1 MPDLHG
7 WITQQ
12 IDETERLAR
21 RAAELCGCHP
31 PAPAWSFRDGDEPGD
46 GRILVVDDPHPTMRR
61 KISRKKWNGSYDGL
75 FMAEHIAA
83 NDPTAVLRRC
93 AADRRVLARHRLN
106 PNAYWAEAA
115 MCEGCGTEGEMGYP
129 RTENLNDCPE
139 LLDLAYAYG
148 ITPEIL
154 AGLDRPQEG
163 ERPEPSGPSL
173 IPDALA
179 EAMREQLLVT
189 FLGVRPVE
197 PRPEAKAMEILEPEL
212 KKIPGYIPATQEQ
225 P

>member
-75 FMAEHIAA
+75 FMAQHIVRH
-83 NDPTAVLRRC
+83 DPAAVLRRC
-93 AADRRVLARHRLN
+93 DADRKILDIHAPAGGDWEPYGCN
-106 PNAYWAEAA
+106 
-115 MCEGCGTEGEMGYP
+115 GCGIDSEYGYEV
-129 RTENLNDCPE
+129 THTNDCE
-139 LLDLAYAYG
+139 TLL
-148 ITPEIL
+148 
-154 AGLDRPQEG
+154 
-163 ERPEPSGPSL
+163 
-173 IPDALA
+173 ALA
-179 EAMREQLLVT
+179 EGHGLTRRSSPRWIGPSRNPGNARAERDSSPTGSL
-189 FLGVRPVE
+189 RPCTDNCGRTSSV
-197 PRPEAKAMEILEPEL
+197 
-212 KKIPGYIPATQEQ
+212 PGRWGRR
-225 P
+225 